1 MNLTIEEQYKITG
14 QDMEKYPD
22 TAGWNPDET
31 FEAGQIFK
39 ITYSPYVAKLCNETD
54 QYEIEEIEPD
64 EDGIPQFKLVK
75 KPELTPEE
83 VAEEELAKAK
93 AERAQAVSEITVE
106 VDGMVFQ
113 GDEESQ
119 TRLTRVVS
127 MAVAQGY
134 DLDSTTWTWVLADN
148 TVAHP
153 TIRQL
158 AKACEEAGKKQ
169 TELWTVPYEGK

>member
-1 MNLTIEEQYKITG
+1 MTLTLEEQYKITG

-31 FEAGQIFK
+31 FEVGQIFK
-39 ITYSPYVAKLCNETD
+39 IAYSPYAAQLCNETQ
-54 QYEIEEIEPD
+54 QYLIEEIEPD
-64 EDGIPQFKLVK
+64 EDGLPQFKLVK
-75 KPELTPEE
+75 KPEPT
-83 VAEEELAKAK
+83 AEEIAEAELAKAK

-127 MAVAQGY
+127 TAVAQGY
-134 DLDSTTWTWVLADN
+134 DLDTTKWTWVLADN
-148 TVAHP
+148 TVAQP

-158 AKACEEAGKKQ
+158 AKACEEAGRKQ
-169 TELWTVPYEGK
+169 TKLWTVPYEG